1 MSAVQLAKAE
11 VVISGQTIP
20 VQFNPLSLQVEIT
33 NSINQQGEAGGTN
46 QVSTQS
52 SAKLGLDLLF
62 DTSAAGED
70 VRSKTRPLRA
80 AVRAPQDAQGGGD
93 SAASD
98 AGAAFVPPLVTFQW
112 GTFTFSGIAESYRE
126 TLDFFSADGVPL
138 RAQVAM
144 SLKEQP
150 GEFTAL
156 ERDNPRG
163 AANPGAFEVPSALGA
178 GIGGAAGVALAGGDL
193 RAARAIAGLNGEAS
207 LRFSAGA
214 SLSVQGGV
222 QLREAVS
229 FVGGSAGAG
238 VGGGAGCR
246 SAAASASG
254 RRRCHAGLRCR
265 CQCRFRCRARHRHRC
280 LGALAGERTGAA
292 LRRAPP
298 GPCTSGAPAGH
309 RCQVPASPSTAA
321 PCRPAPPGCAA
332 MSGRAGRCRRDLKF
346 EL

>member
-11 VVISGQTIP
+11 IVISGETIP
-20 VQFNPLSLQVEIT
+20 VQFNPVSLQVEIT

-62 DTSAAGED
+62 DTSAVGED

-80 AVRAPQDAQGGGD
+80 AVRAPQDAQGGASGG
-93 SAASD
+93 AA
-98 AGAAFVPPLVTFQW
+98 AGAAFTPPLVTFQW
-112 GTFTFSGIAESYRE
+112 GTFSFSGIAESYRE

-138 RAQVAM
+138 RAQIAM

-156 ERDNPRG
+156 ERPNPRG
-163 AANPGAFEVPSALGA
+163 AASTGAFEVPSALG
-178 GIGGAAGVALAGGDL
+178 GGGAAGVAGLGGDL

-214 SLSVQGGV
+214 SLSLDAGV

-229 FVGGSAGAG
+229 FSGGAAIGAATPALRFDARRLAPVAPARQLATDAGAG
-238 VGGGAGCR
+238 FAIDGRALPH
-246 SAAASASG
+246 SAADLRSDVGQGRPLSA
-254 RRRCHAGLRCR
+254 RLR
-265 CQCRFRCRARHRHRC
+265 FD
-280 LGALAGERTGAA
+280 
-292 LRRAPP
+292 
-298 GPCTSGAPAGH
+298 S
-309 RCQVPASPSTAA
+309 
-321 PCRPAPPGCAA
+321 
-332 MSGRAGRCRRDLKF
+332 
-346 EL
+346 